1 MFFFPDGEVKVQ
13 AVKLSVQDHPAAT
26 MLAFLLGKQ
35 FQRTPTP
42 PQIPLLKK
50 RTGRSKIKGMYMA
63 RVLTSQRAEAS
74 SERPIWRCLERER
87 NT

>member
-42 PQIPLLKK
+42 PQIPASEEEDGKK
-50 RTGRSKIKGMYMA
+50 DKGDIRGQGTHFA
-63 RVLTSQRAEAS
+63 KS
-74 SERPIWRCLERER
+74 
-87 NT
+87 